1 MKKLPK
7 KITITLLILS
17 FLTLTI
23 AFFYQQDYFS
33 TKKPIEIPKKR
44 IILNIDETDSTDF
57 TELERLSTSK
67 ETVFLDTLAERLIR
81 QWEIVGMSVAV
92 VKDGRLVYAKG
103 FGYADKERN
112 IRMKPHHLLR
122 MASISKLFTATAI
135 MKLVEEGKLS
145 LTDKVFGNQ
154 GIIKKYNHLVVDSLV
169 FKIEIQHLLT
179 HTGGWRNQLRT
190 DPMFVPVK
198 VAEIMKVPSPIAF
211 DDVMKYMLAQKGYF
225 PAGAFY
231 DYSNF
236 GYCVLG
242 EVVAQIS
249 GKSYQ
254 KYLQEDLLLPAKIKR
269 IKIGKNRYKD
279 RFAHETRY
287 YEPKKTSLNL
297 SIYSPKDSASR
308 VYEGN
313 DTESLGAAGGLI
325 ASALD
330 IAKFACAIDNFA
342 TRPDI
347 LREETIKK
355 MAFPISKT
363 DTLGKRVL
371 GWKQVLPDKWW
382 RTGNLASTSSTLSR
396 YNNGYTWVLVTN
408 TGSWRGPYFP
418 YEMEAMM
425 QKALREVKFKDQD
438 LFPLA
443 EKLER

>member
-1 MKKLPK
+1 MKKTLK
-7 KITITLLILS
+7 KISLILSILSFFLLILKI
-17 FLTLTI
+17 LH
-23 AFFYQQDYFS
+23 YYGYFS
-33 TKKPIEIPKKR
+33 TKNSTEIPKTR

-57 TELERLSTSK
+57 TQLEQLSTSK
-67 ETVFLDTLAERLIR
+67 ETIFLDTLAQRFIK
-81 QWEIVGMSVAV
+81 QWEITGLSVAV
-92 VKDGRLVYAKG
+92 VKEGKLVYAKG

-112 IRMKPHHLLR
+112 VKMKPHHLLR

-145 LTDKVFGNQ
+145 LTDKVFGTQ

-198 VAEIMKVPSPIAF
+198 VAEILKIPSPITF
-211 DDVMKYMLAQKGYF
+211 DDILRYMLMQKGYF
-225 PAGAFY
+225 LAGAFY

-242 EVVAQIS
+242 EVVAQVS
-249 GKSYQ
+249 GKPYE
-254 KYLQEDLLLPAKIKR
+254 KYLQENILLPTGVKR

-279 RFAHETRY
+279 RFAHESRY
-287 YEPKKTSLNL
+287 YDAKNTSLNL
-297 SIYSPKDSASR
+297 NIYSPKDSASR

-313 DTESLGAAGGLI
+313 DTQALGAAGGLI
-325 ASALD
+325 ATALD

-347 LREETIKK
+347 LKEETIKK
-355 MAFPISKT
+355 MVFPISKT

-396 YNNGYTWVLVTN
+396 RNDGYTWVLVTN

-425 QKALREVKFKDQD
+425 QKALKEVKFKDQD

>member
-1 MKKLPK
+1 MKKSLK
-7 KITITLLILS
+7 KISFILSILS
-17 FLTLTI
+17 FFVVILEILHH
-23 AFFYQQDYFS
+23 YGYFR
-33 TKKPIEIPKKR
+33 TKNTTEIPKKR

-67 ETVFLDTLAERLIR
+67 ETIFLDTLAERLIK
-81 QWEIVGMSVAV
+81 QWEITGMSMAV

-112 IRMKPHHLLR
+112 VKMKPHHLLR

-145 LTDKVFGNQ
+145 LTDKVFGTQ

-211 DDVMKYMLAQKGYF
+211 DDVLKYMLMQKGYF

-242 EVVAQIS
+242 EVVAQVS
-249 GKSYQ
+249 GKPYQ
-254 KYLQEDLLLPAKIKR
+254 QYLQENILLLAGVRR

-279 RFAHETRY
+279 RFAHESRY
-287 YEPKKTSLNL
+287 YDAKNTPLNL

-325 ASALD
+325 ATALD

-347 LREETIKK
+347 LKEETIKK
-355 MAFPISKT
+355 MVFPISKT

-396 YNNGYTWVLVTN
+396 FNNGYTWVLVTN

-443 EKLER
+443 EKLEK

>member
-1 MKKLPK
+1 MKSLK
-7 KITITLLILS
+7 KIGIILS
-17 FLTLTI
+17 FLSFLVFI
-23 AFFYQQDYFS
+23 LQILQHYGYF
-33 TKKPIEIPKKR
+33 TPKNVIEIPKKR

-81 QWEIVGMSVAV
+81 QWEITGMSVAV
-92 VKDGRLVYAKG
+92 VKDGKLVYAKG

-112 IRMKPHHLLR
+112 VKMKAHHLLR
-122 MASISKLFTATAI
+122 MASVSKLFTATAI

-145 LTDKVFGNQ
+145 LTDKVFGSQ

-198 VAEIMKVPSPIAF
+198 VAEIMKVPSPVAF
-211 DDVMKYMLAQKGYF
+211 DDVLRYMLMQKGYF

-242 EVVAQIS
+242 RVIEEIS
-249 GKSYQ
+249 GKSYE
-254 KYLQEDLLLPAKIKR
+254 KYLQENILLPAGVKR

-287 YEPKKTSLNL
+287 YDAKKTPLNL

-313 DTESLGAAGGLI
+313 DTQALGASGGLI
-325 ASALD
+325 ATALD

-347 LREETIKK
+347 LSELTIKK
-355 MAFPISKT
+355 MVFPISKT

-396 YNNGYTWVLVTN
+396 RNDGYTWVLVTN
-408 TGSWRGPYFP
+408 TGSWRGPSFP

-425 QKALREVKFKDQD
+425 QKALREVVFKDQD

-443 EKLER
+443 EKLEK

>member
-1 MKKLPK
+1 MIL
-7 KITITLLILS
+7 TLLVL
-17 FLTLTI
+17 
-23 AFFYQQDYFS
+23 YQFNYFT
-33 TKKPIEIPKKR
+33 TKTPIIVVKKR
-44 IILNIDETDSTDF
+44 TILNIDETDSTDF

-67 ETVFLDTLAERLIR
+67 ETIFLDTLAERLIK
-81 QWEIVGMSVAV
+81 QWEITGLSVAV
-92 VKDGRLVYAKG
+92 VKDGRLVYTKG
-103 FGYADKERN
+103 FGYADKERGVK
-112 IRMKPHHLLR
+112 MKPHHLLR

-145 LTDKVFGNQ
+145 LTDKVFGSQ

-179 HTGGWRNQLRT
+179 HRAGWRNQLRT

-211 DDVMKYMLAQKGYF
+211 DEVMKYMLMQKGYF
-225 PAGAFY
+225 PAGAY
-231 DYSNF
+231 IDYSNF

-242 EVVAQIS
+242 EVIAQVS
-249 GKSYQ
+249 GKPYE
-254 KYLQEDLLLPAKIKR
+254 KYLQEDILLPAKIRR

-287 YEPKKTSLNL
+287 YEAKKTSLNL

-313 DTESLGAAGGLI
+313 DTQALGAAGGLI
-325 ASALD
+325 ATALD

-355 MAFPISKT
+355 MVFPLSKT